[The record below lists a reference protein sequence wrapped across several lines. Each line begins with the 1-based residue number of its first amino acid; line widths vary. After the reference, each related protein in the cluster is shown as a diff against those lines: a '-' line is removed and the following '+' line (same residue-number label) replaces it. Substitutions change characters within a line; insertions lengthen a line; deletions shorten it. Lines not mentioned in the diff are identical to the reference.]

1 MWHIT
6 RFPTIVTLTL
16 PPIPL
21 RETTIMRA
29 RSGFLFMVFG
39 LWVAAG
45 IPVRAEDAVSEVQKI
60 SGLKKIDLAKLAA
73 GGVEGC
79 RIPAEGSDLTI
90 SVETL
95 FAVPLAPGKVVDLM
109 EDSTSATEVKASD
122 TLDVEGHF
130 AVSVPAREEDF
141 GRLHIS
147 ADDGLGRGL
156 IKASAEGSG
165 LNLSAPEAAALA
177 QASRNPEALEKAW
190 RKVLVSR
197 AQTFQTRGWVG
208 SPTYDRGDRG
218 FNMHQEMVRL
228 LKTQPAI
235 LERFK
240 DAIGAAMT
248 AKTVKGM
255 EAPGYY
261 WEMSR
266 IQGDRTFTLGAVFSR
281 KMEGQVYQVVEPTYY
296 VSSKYFT
303 SLILY
308 EIRPVTING
317 SPYSLVWRGDFVITP
332 SINFMKGIERIAAEN
347 ITLLEV
353 QKSVRSFAEECRA
366 VR

>member
-6 RFPTIVTLTL
+6 RSTTIATLTL
-16 PPIPL
+16 PPIHL

-29 RSGFLFMVFG
+29 RSGFLVMVFG

-45 IPVRAEDAVSEVQKI
+45 VPVRAEDAVSEILKI

-73 GGVEGC
+73 GEVEGS

-90 SVETL
+90 SVESL

-130 AVSVPAREEDF
+130 AVSLPAREEDF
-141 GRLHIS
+141 GRLKIS
-147 ADDGLGRGL
+147 AEDGMGRGL
-156 IKASAEGSG
+156 MKASADGAS
-165 LNLSAPEAAALA
+165 LNLNAPEAAALA
-177 QASRNPEALEKAW
+177 QTARDPAALEKAW
-190 RKVLVSR
+190 RKVLTSR

-208 SPTYDRGDRG
+208 SPTYDRGGRA
-218 FNMHQEMVRL
+218 FSMHQEMVRL

-235 LERFK
+235 LDRFK
-240 DAIGAAMT
+240 ETIGAAMT
-248 AKTVKGM
+248 AKTVPGM
-255 EAPGYY
+255 AAPGYY

-266 IQGDRTFTLGAVFSR
+266 IQGDRIFSLGAVFSR
-281 KMEGQVYQVVEPTYY
+281 KMEGSVHQVIEPTYY

-303 SLILY
+303 SIILY

-366 VR
+366 AR